1 MISGQRQEQIP
12 PAPLSE
18 RGVGGILK
26 ELFLI
31 PAAQVEC
38 QLIEAVHFTKP
49 VTAAVLFPVL
59 FGNEIEWWDS
69 FSVN

>member
-1 MISGQRQEQIP
+1 
-12 PAPLSE
+12 
-18 RGVGGILK
+18 LK

-31 PAAQVEC
+31 LAAQVEC
-38 QLIEAVHFTKP
+38 RPIEAVHFTEP